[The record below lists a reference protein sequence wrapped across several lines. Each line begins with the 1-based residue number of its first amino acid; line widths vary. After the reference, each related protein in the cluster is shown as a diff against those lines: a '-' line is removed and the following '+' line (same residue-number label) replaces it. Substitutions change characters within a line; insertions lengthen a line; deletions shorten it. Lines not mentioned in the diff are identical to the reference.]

1 MSRRKNIL
9 AIALCIGIC
18 YIPMQAAG
26 YYKTKNVQY
35 GGANF
40 YYNGMY
46 QSAGSQMIII
56 DGATYMPV
64 KALCNALGL
73 TVNWN
78 QSTQTVSVSGNTVQS
93 NVSMQSELQAKDYE
107 IASLKKELQK
117 YKKDNIVISS
127 GSNSSNYYS
136 ATSGT
141 DILGTEITATRK
153 VLENTYSDY
162 FDDIDLDFSLRLSSS
177 KLRLT
182 ISYDTSSE
190 NRAFNKLST
199 KEVKTFIEEICET
212 IRDYHEDIVIQGTI
226 EYDGSHKAQY
236 DFSYSKRNSISYSTS
251 SSYDDLTK
259 SEVIDIVDETSSVKI
274 DGYNSSISIKKV
286 DATVSDSK
294 EYITFKIYLNLTDE
308 AKGIWNQQTG
318 TNNDTVLRSYLKDI
332 AKDISKETNYD
343 IWGEVYTYSNDS
355 LIATYD
361 YGENEIYL
369 YSIK

>member
-1 MSRRKNIL
+1 MSMRRNIL

-18 YIPMQAAG
+18 SIPMQAAG

-35 GGANF
+35 GGTNF

-46 QSAGSQMIII
+46 QSAGSQMITI
-56 DGATYMPV
+56 DGTTYMPI

-73 TVNWN
+73 SINWN
-78 QSTQTVSVSGNTVQS
+78 QSTQTVSVSGNATQS
-93 NVSMQSELQAKDYE
+93 NVSMQAELQAKDYE

-117 YKKDNIVISS
+117 YKENNIVISS
-127 GSNSSNYYS
+127 GSNSNSYYNT
-136 ATSGT
+136 TSGA
-141 DILGTEITATRK
+141 DILGTEITETRK
-153 VLENTYSDY
+153 VLENTYSEY

-177 KLRLT
+177 KLKLT
-182 ISYDTSSE
+182 VSYDTSSE

-199 KEVKTFIEEICET
+199 KKVEVFIKEVCET
-212 IRDYHEDIVIQGTI
+212 IREYHEDIVIQGSI
-226 EYDGSHKAQY
+226 EYDGSRKTQY

-259 SEVIDIVDETSSVKI
+259 SEVIDIVKKTSSVKV
-274 DGYNSSISIKKV
+274 DGYNSSVGIKEV

-294 EYITFKIYLNLTDE
+294 AYITFKIYLDLTDE
-308 AKGIWNQQTG
+308 VKAIWNHQTG

-332 AKDISKETNYD
+332 AKDISKETDYD
-343 IWGEVYTYSNDS
+343 IWGEVYTYSNNS

-361 YGENEIYL
+361 YGENEIDL